1 MTLGVCDG
9 ECHELISRCRRN
21 RLAQRDM
28 KTDEDWN
35 PQEYQQYG
43 AFHVSLPALQNIS
56 LVIVQT
62 HNAATG

>member
-28 KTDEDWN
+28 NTDEDWN

-43 AFHVSLPALQNIS
+43 AFHVQSP
-56 LVIVQT
+56 
-62 HNAATG
+62 